1 MYLNP
6 QIHDTQKIHSRYVSD
21 TSGYTSRYVSRSLRV
36 AAIGCALGL
45 LGLLALGLLGLLSCL
60 GRCRCCCHSS
70 LAFLLLLGCRC
81 RCWLFAFSSL
91 GSRANRTSPGYV
103 SWTYLHCISNIS
115 CVYPA
120 YIQRGSDE
128 ASKIHVS
135 LCISNVSWSVIMTHP
150 RYMYRDFGSWCILM
164 LSVTKSPRYMYP
176 DVSWC
181 ILLCIQCDT

>member
-81 RCWLFAFSSL
+81 RCCGSSPSAPWAAGQIERAQDTYPERICL
-91 GSRANRTSPGYV
+91 ASR
-103 SWTYLHCISNIS
+103 TYLVC
-115 CVYPA
+115 
-120 YIQRGSDE
+120 IQR
-128 ASKIHVS
+128 
-135 LCISNVSWSVIMTHP
+135 ISSAARTKRL
-150 RYMYRDFGSWCILM
+150 RYMYRDVS
-164 LSVTKSPRYMYP
+164 RMYP
-176 DVSWC
+176 EVSS
-181 ILLCIQCDT
+181 